1 MRLPLSRR
9 FTTAAVCAAL
19 ALGTVAPAAARE
31 LPRDTGTDTAPAP
44 AADPAPDPTAPA
56 APDAPAAPAAPAHQA
71 KPSDDASDVLKP
83 IADLVQAALKAPGG
97 ELTAADVEKHTKA
110 IRDAVAALKATV
122 PADALAEVVATV
134 QKSTGSSTEPAPAAD
149 PRQP

>member
-19 ALGTVAPAAARE
+19 ALGTVAPAVARE
-31 LPRDTGTDTAPAP
+31 LPRDTGTDTAPVSAP
-44 AADPAPDPTAPA
+44 DPAPGSTAPSAPA
-56 APDAPAAPAAPAHQA
+56 APVRQT
-71 KPSDDASDVLKP
+71 KPSDDVSNVLKP
-83 IADLVQAALKAPGG
+83 VADLVQAALKAPGG
-97 ELTAADVEKHTKA
+97 ELSAADIEKHTKA
-110 IRDAVAALKATV
+110 IRDAVAALKAAA

-134 QKSTGSSTEPAPAAD
+134 QKSTDSLAVPAPAAD

>member
-56 APDAPAAPAAPAHQA
+56 APAHQA

-83 IADLVQAALKAPGG
+83 IADLVQAALKAPDG
-97 ELTAADVEKHTKA
+97 ELTAADIEKHAKA